1 MASDSITFVVNGETR
16 DLTID
21 GKTTLLTALRQDLNL
36 KGTRFGCGEER
47 CGACVVLVDGRPAH
61 SCKTEL
67 SAVSGKTVTTI
78 EGLSSNG
85 VLGPIQQAFIE
96 EQAAQCGY
104 CINGII
110 MTLTSLLKNR
120 PLPERGEILAYL
132 DERHLC
138 RCGAHARILKVI
150 DRLLLEA
157 TDDDR

>member
-16 DLTID
+16 DLIID

-67 SAVSGKTVTTI
+67 SSVSGKTVTTI

-157 TDDDR
+157 TDDER